1 MKFTKRIF
9 CLALTLAMLVPMLLS
24 GGNASYSDG
33 VFTFDSQADVN
44 SWLSGSHSLNYS
56 YDSTENALKLK
67 ATGGDPF
74 VILNVSSIANL
85 SATTNKAVTIIYK
98 APNTNSSSANMGE
111 LFLSAGSVTVPTAG
125 YSKLFNH
132 TKGSYVAQTIDL
144 SSTSWWKGTINC
156 IRIDPFCSNVAGDT
170 MYVDSII
177 VAKNASTAAQ
187 LAQDRINYR
196 LTGGE
201 DLGDMVCY
209 SYENEKYTSPF
220 WKGNIV
226 YNEAIFPE
234 ADKNGNLTYTLMY
247 EPDEIQSV
255 YNATFSAKYKEGV
268 DFTVSGNKI
277 TFLKSGSI
285 NYYDYTYIHPQSNPN
300 NYDWYTYYQ
309 RHAAGDGKW
318 ELNFQGCFL
327 SDYINVTYTH
337 SDTWDYYAP
346 ENKSDL
352 LPRTAKKLINNE
364 SMNVVFFGDSICGGA
379 NASSYRDLYPYAEP
393 WTEQILRY
401 MEESCGNTRIAS
413 EIISVGGSDA
423 SGMVQNIG
431 QVTSCSPDLVFIEF
445 GVNDGMN
452 VSSSHPSVS
461 GVKSKYKSAI
471 DEMIRAIRAKN
482 PNCEIVLVSPFYPNI
497 YCHYM
502 EYFEAFE
509 DALLELEDAYSGVA
523 VANVTALMRDLLE
536 FKNYADFNGDNQCH
550 PNDFAM
556 RLYSQTCLA
565 TIVPDQIG
573 FDAYVPVEMQK
584 VTIESISATERTIN
598 ERGHAD
604 FSVTAG
610 GNELKYKWTCASA
623 IPDGVSVFGDTTRN
637 LVVLINEPLEND
649 FELKFTCTVTDN
661 RGNTAVS
668 PEVKV
673 TYVAPE
679 PAEPEAVIGDLTGD
693 GKINLADMF
702 PLKGYIMGQIELDE
716 AQMKAANINGDD
728 KVNLADLFAIKT
740 YLATGSFN

>member
-9 CLALTLAMLVPMLLS
+9 CIAIILAMLLPTLL
-24 GGNASYSDG
+24 GGTIASYSDG
-33 VFTFDSQADVN
+33 VFAFDSQTDVSN
-44 SWLSGSHSLNYS
+44 WLSGSHNLDYS
-56 YDSTENALKLK
+56 YDSAENALKLK

-74 VILNVSSIANL
+74 VSLNVSSIANL
-85 SATTNKAVTIIYK
+85 SATSNKAVTIIYK
-98 APNTNSSSANMGE
+98 APTTNSSSATMGE
-111 LFLSAGSVTVPTAG
+111 LFLSAGSITVPTVG

-132 TKGSYVAQTIDL
+132 TKNSAYIAQTIDL
-144 SSTSWWKGTINC
+144 SSTSWWTGKINC
-156 IRIDPFCSNVAGDT
+156 IRIDPFCSNIAGDT

-177 VAKNASTAAQ
+177 VAKNAATAAQ
-187 LAQDRINYR
+187 LAQERINYR

-234 ADKNGNLTYTLMY
+234 ADRSGNLTYTLMY
-247 EPDEIQSV
+247 EPDEICSV
-255 YNATFSAKYKEGV
+255 YNATFSAKFEEGV

-277 TFLKSGSI
+277 TFLKTGRI
-285 NYYDYTYIHPQSNPN
+285 PYYDYTYIHPQSNPN

-318 ELNFQGCFL
+318 ELNFRGCFL

-337 SDTWDYYAP
+337 SDTWDYYEP
-346 ENKSDL
+346 ENKSYL
-352 LPRTAKKLINNE
+352 LPRTAEKLINKE

-393 WTEQILRY
+393 WTEQIIRY
-401 MEESCGNTRIAS
+401 MKESCGNTKVAA

-423 SGMVQNIG
+423 SGMVQNID
-431 QVTSCSPDLVFIEF
+431 QVTSCNPDLVFIEF

-452 VSSSHPSVS
+452 VSSSHPAVS
-461 GVKSKYKSAI
+461 GVKYRYKSAI
-471 DEMIRAIRAKN
+471 EEMICAIKEHS
-482 PNCEIVLVSPFYPNI
+482 PDCEIVLVSPFYPNI

-509 DALLELEDAYSGVA
+509 DALLELEEAYDGVA

-536 FKNYADFNGDNQCH
+536 FKNYTDFNGDNQCH

-565 TIVPDQIG
+565 TIVPDEIG
-573 FDAYVPVEMQK
+573 FDAYVPEEMVK
-584 VTIESISATERTIN
+584 ATIEKISATEKNIT
-598 ERGHAD
+598 EKGVAD
-604 FSVTAG
+604 FMVTAS
-610 GNELKYKWTCASA
+610 GNGLKYKWTCTTA
-623 IPDGVSVFGDTTRN
+623 IPDGVAIYGDTTRT
-637 LVVLINEPLEND
+637 LVIIVADPLETD
-649 FELKFTCTVTDN
+649 FGLSFTCTVTDN

-668 PEVKV
+668 PEVTVNYIAPV
-673 TYVAPE
+673 TAAP
-679 PAEPEAVIGDLTGD
+679 GDTDGD
-693 GKINLADMF
+693 GVLSISDIMKLRKHLADDTPSGM
-702 PLKGYIMGQIELDE
+702 IVR
-716 AQMKAANINGDD
+716 AADVNGDGE
-728 KVNLADLFAIKT
+728 VNTTDIYALRAMLAE
-740 YLATGSFN
+740 